1 MRILGVLLILPA
13 MRRTMIKFLLA
24 TLWFCSGASLASA
37 ATLPDP
43 VEFSNAVEMG
53 DLERVAGWLDEGLSP
68 DFEGRPIGTGLMI
81 GAWTGNIPMLELFA
95 ARGADLNKT
104 NSIGE
109 QALLH
114 AAWKGQ
120 LKALRWLLEHGAT
133 INRQG
138 KEWAA
143 IHYASF
149 AGHDSVV
156 SDLLARGAD
165 VNALST
171 NGSTPLMMA
180 AREGR
185 EGIAVRLLQAGADA
199 AVRNEWD
206 DDALR
211 WAARNNNA
219 RIAKLIETSDPG
231 LRKPLVRPNEVARRS
246 IPVMDE
252 ADKLLAEARRLE
264 AAGKRDEA
272 FKAYRDAL
280 ASIRRSEST
289 TAKRTEPR
297 QLTGLRISARRA
309 APEVQ
314 EASLRYERPALTVTP
329 DVVTAKVGTGSM
341 PSGSDSSAAVSE
353 VDTLL
358 AQARVLE
365 DQGKRSEALALFRRA
380 AALLR
385 R

>member
-1 MRILGVLLILPA
+1 
-13 MRRTMIKFLLA
+13 MIA
-24 TLWFCSGASLASA
+24 
-37 ATLPDP
+37 
-43 VEFSNAVEMG
+43 
-53 DLERVAGWLDEGLSP
+53 
-68 DFEGRPIGTGLMI
+68 
-81 GAWTGNIPMLELFA
+81 AWTGNIPMLELFA
-95 ARGADLNKT
+95 SRGADLNKT
-104 NSIGE
+104 NAIGE

-120 LKALRWLLEHGAT
+120 LAAVRWLLERGAT

-138 KEWAA
+138 KQWAA
-143 IHYASF
+143 LHYAAF
-149 AGHDSVV
+149 AGHDMVV
-156 SDLLARGAD
+156 SDLLERGAD

-211 WAARNNNA
+211 WAARNNNV
-219 RIAKLIETSDPG
+219 RIARLIETSDPT
-231 LRKPLVRPNEVARRS
+231 LRKPLLRPDEVVKRS
-246 IPVMDE
+246 IPILDE

-264 AAGKRDEA
+264 AAGKRNEA

-280 ASIRRSEST
+280 ISIRRSET
-289 TAKRTEPR
+289 NATKRAEPR

-314 EASLRYERPALTVTP
+314 EASLRYERPALAAAP
-329 DVVTAKVGTGSM
+329 ENATAKVGA
-341 PSGSDSSAAVSE
+341 DSTALANDNSTISNSNASISE
-353 VDTLL
+353 VDVLL
-358 AQARVLE
+358 AKARALE
-365 DQGKRSEALALFRRA
+365 EQGKRSEALALFRQA
-380 AALLR
+380 AGLLR

>member
-1 MRILGVLLILPA
+1 MRKTLLKL
-13 MRRTMIKFLLA
+13 LLA
-24 TLWFCSGASLASA
+24 SLLLCSGHLLA

-43 VEFSNAVEMG
+43 VQFSVAVEMG
-53 DLERVAGWLDEGLSP
+53 DLKRVEGWLDDGLSP
-68 DFEGRPIGTGLMI
+68 DFEGRPIGTGVMI
-81 GAWTGNIPMLELFA
+81 AAWTGNVPMLELFA
-95 ARGADLNKT
+95 SRGADLNKA
-104 NSIGE
+104 NAIGE

-120 LKALRWLLEHGAT
+120 LAAVRWLLERGAT

-138 KEWAA
+138 KQWAA
-143 IHYASF
+143 LHYAAF
-149 AGHDSVV
+149 AGHDQVV

-211 WAARNNNA
+211 WAARNNNV
-219 RIAKLIETSDPG
+219 RIARLIETSDPT
-231 LRKPLVRPNEVARRS
+231 LRKPLLRPDEVVKRS
-246 IPVMDE
+246 IPIMDE

-264 AAGKRDEA
+264 AAGKRNEA

-280 ASIRRSEST
+280 ASIRRNEVAA
-289 TAKRTEPR
+289 AKRPEPR
-297 QLTGLRISARRA
+297 QVAGLRISARRA
-309 APEVQ
+309 APDVQ
-314 EASLRYERPALTVTP
+314 EANLRYERPALTATP
-329 DVVTAKVGTGSM
+329 ETAVGKVGAGSTALTNE
-341 PSGSDSSAAVSE
+341 SNANISE
-353 VDTLL
+353 VDALL
-358 AQARVLE
+358 AKARVLE
-365 DQGKRSEALALFRRA
+365 EQGKRSDALALFRQA